1 MRLVRLGASE
11 GALLASLERSAGAPH
26 WVSEVEDF
34 ILLGGAAS
42 HLLDPTST
50 VLIAHDDEGFVG
62 VAIHFPYPE
71 RPGAQYVCAAAIS
84 ANRRGA
90 GLGRAFVDLV
100 VADERRSGR
109 PYVAWVV
116 HPENTVMMRLSSSIV
131 ASGAAVGAD
140 ASTGYVLFVDP

>member
-1 MRLVRLGASE
+1 VRLFRLGASE
-11 GALLASLERSAGAPH
+11 GARLTSLERSAGAPP

-50 VLIAHDDEGFVG
+50 VLIAHDDAGFVG
-62 VAIHFPYPE
+62 AAIHYPYPG
-71 RPGAQYVCAAAIS
+71 RPGAQYICAVAIT
-84 ANRRGA
+84 AHRQGA
-90 GLGRAFVDLV
+90 RLGRTFVDLV
-100 VADERRSGR
+100 VADARRSGR

-131 ASGAAVGAD
+131 ASGAAVGID